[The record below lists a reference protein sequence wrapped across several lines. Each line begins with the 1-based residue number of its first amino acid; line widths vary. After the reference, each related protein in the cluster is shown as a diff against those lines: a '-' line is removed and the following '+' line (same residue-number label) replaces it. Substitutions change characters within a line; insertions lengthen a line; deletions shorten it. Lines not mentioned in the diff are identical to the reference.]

1 MLPVTAGRGRSRGR
15 KSSAGAAGAQA
26 VALEEATNRAT
37 ACGRGVTRTTPLRA
51 VGAKLGSRLPAPDRR
66 PGAQDELERNG
77 KPFVLPMKAERG
89 RHAGVRIA
97 QAQPARRPAQWKRP
111 RTKAP
116 ACGRGVART
125 TLLRAVG
132 AKAPRKKANGHVEA
146 AAETWLGVV
155 FFILRRSEPP
165 SCSWWRGKRLA
176 G

>member
-1 MLPVTAGRGRSRGR
+1 MTQPAFTKMYLKGKQPLFGYTVNSNGTE
-15 KSSAGAAGAQA
+15 AA
-26 VALEEATNRAT
+26 V
-37 ACGRGVTRTTPLRA
+37 
-51 VGAKLGSRLPAPDRR
+51 
-66 PGAQDELERNG
+66 
-77 KPFVLPMKAERG
+77 
-89 RHAGVRIA
+89 A

-155 FFILRRSEPP
+155 FFILRRCEPP